1 MRTEIL
7 PIQLQ
12 AAALVTLLAFLAWVI
27 SLIRSQRLNLRESL
41 LWLVSTLVAT
51 VCTAFPPLL
60 TAAARA
66 FGVQLP
72 ANAVFGAGLVY
83 VAVNVLSVTLV
94 ASANAARVRR
104 VAQDCALLRA
114 ELAALRAEV
123 ARGGPRPAP
132 EPPTGG
138 RASGT

>member
-1 MRTEIL
+1 VQAPIL
-7 PIQLQ
+7 PVQLQ
-12 AAALVTLLAFLAWVI
+12 VAALVNLLAFLAWVV
-27 SLIRSQRLNLRESL
+27 SLIRSQRLSLRESL

-51 VCTAFPPLL
+51 AFTAYPPML
-60 TAAARA
+60 TAVAHA

-94 ASANAARVRR
+94 ASANASRVRR
-104 VAQDCALLRA
+104 LAQECALLRA

-123 ARGGPRPAP
+123 ARGASRAEP
-132 EPPTGG
+132 EAGVDRRATG
-138 RASGT
+138 T